1 MNYVEPIRDIKKI
14 DKMKKLMRKENA
26 IRELT
31 LFELGIKTGLRISDI
46 LALKWIDVIS
56 DSTFKDAVSIIE
68 KKTHKSKVF
77 SLSKQLQAQLNELY
91 SIEKP
96 EIQDYIFRSHSNYVS
111 SRKSAW
117 CRQYAWQFLTDYG
130 YRSGIKGRIGTHTLR
145 KTFGYHAYK
154 NGVDISLLM
163 KLFNHSS
170 QEITLRY
177 IGITQDQLDDVYI
190 NMDKILSK

>member
-14 DKMKKLMRKENA
+14 DKVKRLMRKESK
-26 IRELT
+26 IKELT

-46 LALKWIDVIS
+46 LALRWCDIRN
-56 DSTFKDAVSIIE
+56 DSGFKESVSIKE
-68 KKTHKSKVF
+68 KKTSKTKIF
-77 SLSKQLQAQLNELY
+77 RISAQLQESLEELF
-91 SIEKP
+91 
-96 EIQDYIFRSHSNYVS
+96 EIDSPVIDMFVFRSGSNYT
-111 SRKSAW
+111 KNQPSAW
-117 CRQYAWQFLTDYG
+117 CRQYVWQFLNDYA
-130 YRSGIKGRIGTHTLR
+130 YRVGLREKIGTHTLR

-154 NGVDISLLM
+154 SGVDISLLM